1 MKEHQRVYI
10 YYDYTQGY
18 KEHMNNIEITS
29 YENCQSTTVDS
40 RDFASSE
47 ELRVTSNVYNNN
59 KLRYVSNGPPLE
71 RSTSTSGGYDLYA
84 DSIENREIIGTGI
97 FCEIPPGWVGMVVPR
112 SSLGAKGFKLCN
124 TVGVIDSDYRGEI
137 LLKFEGY
144 VPEPGERVAQ
154 LVIVPCWHGNAEQ
167 MVSINDLSSTARG
180 TGGFGSTGK

>member
-1 MKEHQRVYI
+1 MN
-10 YYDYTQGY
+10 
-18 KEHMNNIEITS
+18 NNIEITS

-40 RDFASSE
+40 RDFSAIE
-47 ELRVTSNVYNNN
+47 EVVVTSNTYESN

-71 RSTSTSGGYDLYA
+71 RSTSTSGGYDLY
-84 DSIENREIIGTGI
+84 SYSMENRAIIGTGI

-137 LLKFEGY
+137 LLKFTGF
-144 VPEPGERVAQ
+144 VPELGERVAQ
-154 LVIVPCWHGNAEQ
+154 LVIVPCWQGAAEQ